1 MEQTV
6 LTRASPLSP
15 DDRICSPPFMELT
28 SLCGDDTMR
37 LLEENGLAFPFS
49 EHLNSW
55 GWGEASAAWGGHSP
69 GAWVVR
75 AWPDGDHL
83 APLRADAGPG
93 GVSLS
98 PHLPTSPLPTPGA
111 AGGFE
116 SFSPYLPGWAL

>member
-1 MEQTV
+1 MGRAV
-6 LTRASPLSP
+6 LMRASPLSP

-55 GWGEASAAWGGHSP
+55 GWREALARSLGP
-69 GAWVVR
+69 WVVR

-83 APLRADAGPG
+83 APLRAHAGPG

-98 PHLPTSPLPTPGA
+98 PQLPTSPLPTPGA

-116 SFSPYLPGWAL
+116 SFSPYLPV